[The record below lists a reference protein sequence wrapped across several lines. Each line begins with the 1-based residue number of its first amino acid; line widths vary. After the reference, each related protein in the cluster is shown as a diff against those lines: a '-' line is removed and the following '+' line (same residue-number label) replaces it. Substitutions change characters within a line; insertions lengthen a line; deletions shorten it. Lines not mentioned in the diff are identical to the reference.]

1 MLHYVIA
8 FYRINI
14 SKISSLDY
22 IFSMFLTKISN
33 FMPNRCN
40 LLLSRNSYFMYN
52 FKYKNLNI

>member
-14 SKISSLDY
+14 SKISSLNY

-33 FMPNRCN
+33 FMPNGCN
-40 LLLSRNSYFMYN
+40 LLLDLETHILCII
-52 FKYKNLNI
+52 LNAKI